1 MATQNPHS
9 QLLQAFS
16 SLDPDL
22 CASSPALRAILDDL
36 SRELASNKALRVQ
49 LGSQQPP
56 IWAPLHEVWST
67 LTRIQSV
74 GSESDSTSSQHISL
88 IVSLAKFTRNL
99 VADVPFNQENAFII
113 EPHIRQLIYLYTAWT
128 KDGDETFT
136 VTRMLAQTL
145 SNLVTGNQELLD
157 QFWDM
162 QMQTS
167 EEKSVLIRLTGL
179 PDPRSLMSVLV
190 LVMNCICDSHERGN
204 ALVSTSI
211 GVRVC
216 VSILDKV
223 EGLLDR
229 PDSGDESKVFELVYG
244 LFSRLIQLGLFPE
257 IYRRTSVPDEVIS
270 PSQTI
275 LLKLVDSFLQS
286 IPASFLDEG
295 DHLRDLAGFLAAA
308 FLFQAENGRCAIQLV
323 TGTPSPEP
331 RATQKAD
338 DGSTEWSSSGAA
350 DLQLSAV
357 CVALVLLSNS
367 LSTILLSERENEGGT
382 SADPVLVSVTL
393 PCADAISGSRGPTG
407 SGFIESLLETL
418 RAFDAFLPRINF
430 GKVKP
435 QHPIGGAGVPTQSA
449 GEAGFSYLKRDLV
462 RLLGVL
468 CYNNE
473 AMQDRVRLCGGI
485 PVVLNLCV
493 IDDRNPYLR
502 EHALLALRNL
512 LHNNPENQA
521 VVDTFRAA
529 DEHVGL

>member
-1 MATQNPHS
+1 
-9 QLLQAFS
+9 
-16 SLDPDL
+16 
-22 CASSPALRAILDDL
+22 
-36 SRELASNKALRVQ
+36 
-49 LGSQQPP
+49 
-56 IWAPLHEVWST
+56 
-67 LTRIQSV
+67 
-74 GSESDSTSSQHISL
+74 
-88 IVSLAKFTRNL
+88 
-99 VADVPFNQENAFII
+99 
-113 EPHIRQLIYLYTAWT
+113 
-128 KDGDETFT
+128 
-136 VTRMLAQTL
+136 
-145 SNLVTGNQELLD
+145 
-157 QFWDM
+157 
-162 QMQTS
+162 
-167 EEKSVLIRLTGL
+167 
-179 PDPRSLMSVLV
+179 MSVLV
-190 LVMNCICDSHERGN
+190 LVMNCICESHERGN

-229 PDSGDESKVFELVYG
+229 PDSGDEGKVFELVYG

-257 IYRRTSVPDEVIS
+257 IYRRTSMPDEVIS
-270 PSQTI
+270 PSQTT
-275 LLKLVDSFLQS
+275 LLKLLDSFLQS

-295 DHLRDLAGFLAAA
+295 DYLRDLAGFLAAV
-308 FLFQAENGRCAIQLV
+308 FLFQAENGRRAIQLV
-323 TGTPSPEP
+323 TGTLSPEP
-331 RATQKAD
+331 KATAKAN

-350 DLQLSAV
+350 DLQLSAA

-382 SADPVLVSVTL
+382 SADPVLVSMTL
-393 PCADAISGSRGPTG
+393 PCADAISDSRGSTG

-418 RAFDAFLPRINF
+418 GAFDAFLPRINF

-435 QHPIGGAGVPTQSA
+435 RHPIGATGVPAQSA

-468 CYNNE
+468 CYNNK

-502 EHALLALRNL
+502 EHALFALRNL
-512 LHNNPENQA
+512 LHNSSENQA

>member
-1 MATQNPHS
+1 
-9 QLLQAFS
+9 
-16 SLDPDL
+16 
-22 CASSPALRAILDDL
+22 
-36 SRELASNKALRVQ
+36 

-56 IWAPLHEVWST
+56 IWAPLHEVWSN

-74 GSESDSTSSQHISL
+74 GSGSDNTSSQHTYL
-88 IVSLAKFTRNL
+88 VVSLARFTRNF
-99 VADVPFNQENAFII
+99 VADVPFNQKSAFII

-128 KDGDETFT
+128 KDGHESTFT
-136 VTRMLAQTL
+136 VTRILAQAL
-145 SNLVTGNQELLD
+145 SNLVTGNQELID
-157 QFWDM
+157 QFWDV

-167 EEKSVLIRLTGL
+167 EEKSILIRLTGL

-190 LVMNCICDSHERGN
+190 LVVNCIYDSQR
-204 ALVSTSI
+204 ARVLTTSI

-216 VSILDKV
+216 VSILDRL
-223 EGLLDR
+223 EGLSDC
-229 PDSGDESKVFELVYG
+229 PESGDEGKVFELGYG
-244 LFSRLIQLGLFPE
+244 LFSRLFQLGLFPE
-257 IYRRTSVPDEVIS
+257 VYRRTSMQDEDIS
-270 PSQTI
+270 PSQTT

-295 DHLRDLAGFLAAA
+295 DHLCNLAGFLASV
-308 FLFQAENGRCAIQLV
+308 FLFQAENGRRAIQQV

-331 RATQKAD
+331 RATTD
-338 DGSTEWSSSGAA
+338 VRDSGGSVRRSSSGAV
-350 DLQLSAV
+350 DLQLSSV
-357 CVALVLLSNS
+357 CVALVLLSTS
-367 LSTILLSERENEGGT
+367 LSSILLAERENGGGVT
-382 SADPVLVSVTL
+382 TGPNLVSVTL
-393 PCADAISGSRGPTG
+393 PCTNAISGSRGPTG

-435 QHPIGGAGVPTQSA
+435 SYPHGDGGGGVPAQSA

-462 RLLGVL
+462 RLLGIL
-468 CYNNE
+468 CYNNK

-502 EHALLALRNL
+502 EHALFAVRNL
-512 LHNNPENQA
+512 LHNNSENKA
-521 VVDTFRAA
+521 VVDTFRA